1 MDGDRILLSM
11 HGCTHFNFTDSRR
24 VRPMI
29 LDIDFV
35 IPYRAASWKRSLQGA
50 RDKLAWSGDYTASLE
65 PRLIKVNLKLAWGRL

>member
-1 MDGDRILLSM
+1 
-11 HGCTHFNFTDSRR
+11 
-24 VRPMI
+24 MI

-65 PRLIKVNLKLAWGRL
+65 PRLIKVSEAGLGKTVKCCVAEPSHGYCC